1 MRSKPAPSDISHC
14 NLLLLYRTARDVIW
28 MSLILGRMDHR
39 IVSIIL
45 FAILNSSLL
54 DGNSTAAGD
63 DPVCPLLPLELTVN
77 YYDAIHSFVPPNF
90 FFSCKLGCC
99 RMETW
104 ATTPPSQPNYSNIM
118 RSLVAGLWRMEE
130 ESAICGF
137 SCAYKTVNWIYFSIP
152 CTDLDKY
159 YYQMTCY
166 VLVGTCNWC
175 TLIQLEHPRLI
186 GQKLLSSRQQKPIK
200 CLNSRDSLLNGWD
213 SNAH

>member
-1 MRSKPAPSDISHC
+1 
-14 NLLLLYRTARDVIW
+14 
-28 MSLILGRMDHR
+28 MSLRLGRMDHR

-54 DGNSTAAGD
+54 DGNSTAGD

-90 FFSCKLGCC
+90 FFIFSCKLGCC

-118 RSLVAGLWRMEE
+118 RSLAVASLWRMEE

-137 SCAYKTVNWIYFSIP
+137 SCAYSNRQ
-152 CTDLDKY
+152 LDIFLY
-159 YYQMTCY
+159 P
-166 VLVGTCNWC
+166 VHW
-175 TLIQLEHPRLI
+175 P
-186 GQKLLSSRQQKPIK
+186 GQILLSNDVLRCPRYLQTDV
-200 CLNSRDSLLNGWD
+200 L
-213 SNAH
+213 

>member
-1 MRSKPAPSDISHC
+1 
-14 NLLLLYRTARDVIW
+14 
-28 MSLILGRMDHR
+28 MDHR

-54 DGNSTAAGD
+54 DGNSTAGD

-90 FFSCKLGCC
+90 FFFSCKLGCC

-104 ATTPPSQPNYSNIM
+104 ATTPPLPTQLLEYNA
-118 RSLVAGLWRMEE
+118 VLWRMKNEGVQFVG
-130 ESAICGF
+130 SLVLTV
-137 SCAYKTVNWIYFSIP
+137 TVNW

-166 VLVGTCNWC
+166 VVLGTCNWC
-175 TLIQLEHPRLI
+175 TLMQLEHPRLI

-213 SNAH
+213 SNAHFDLKHTAIKCLPSLLVIVPIILTASLVSPLEPD